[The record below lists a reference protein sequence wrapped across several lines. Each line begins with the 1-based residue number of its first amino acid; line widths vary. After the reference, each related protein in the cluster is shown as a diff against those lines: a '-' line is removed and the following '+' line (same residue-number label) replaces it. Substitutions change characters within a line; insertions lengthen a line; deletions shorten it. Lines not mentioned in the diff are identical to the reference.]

1 MPTLT
6 ERVADG
12 LERQR
17 AADEF
22 RHRAFPD
29 WLVLW
34 GSYSHQYT
42 AFPLFM
48 TPRPAYVSARN
59 LDDLQRLMRQVRSS
73 VTFVAGLSVPPFT
86 GTEEETW

>member
-1 MPTLT
+1 LT
-6 ERVADG
+6 ERVANG

-42 AFPLFM
+42 AFPLFIC
-48 TPRPAYVSARN
+48 PRPAYVTARN
-59 LDDLQRLMRQVRSS
+59 LDDLQRLMRQVSSS
-73 VTFVAGLSVPPFT
+73 VKSAAGLPARPFT